1 MSDFERGERVAIQ
14 HVESGGRPIEA
25 RAALAK
31 LARRLNVRD
40 GREFASGYMDALRRE
55 QRRSV

>member
-14 HVESGGRPIEA
+14 HVESGRPIEA
-25 RAALAK
+25 RAALTK
-31 LARRLNVRD
+31 LAQRLNVRD